1 MAESRFEYLAYISSK
16 VWNHAMSSG
25 MIFDS
30 VFKARKLFGRESEA
44 RFLDYQIYIDT
55 SIAACFEERC
65 FFQVT
70 LHWFSQ
76 LFPDQKSIAHIPV

>member
-1 MAESRFEYLAYISSK
+1 
-16 VWNHAMSSG
+16 MSSG

-44 RFLDYQIYIDT
+44 LFLYDQIYIGT

-65 FFQVT
+65 FFES
-70 LHWFSQ
+70 FSQ
-76 LFPDQKSIAHIPV
+76 LFPDQESIARIPV